1 MRFGKH
7 PIIGVTSKPEIIPK
21 LRVAEI
27 SKLSAV
33 VRRQVPTVTGPVFSS
48 TWFVSGLNGV

>member
-21 LRVAEI
+21 LRVADI

-33 VRRQVPTVTGPVFSS
+33 VRRQVPTEPGPLPS